1 MSIDERILNN
11 GHKFEIINRIQMV
24 KYVQVAELLSK
35 KFMDLNIRCFSVI
48 NELMRI
54 LKNL

>member
-11 GHKFEIINRIQMV
+11 GHKSEIINRIQMV
-24 KYVQVAELLSK
+24 KYVQVVEMLSK

-48 NELMRI
+48 N
-54 LKNL
+54 